1 MASSDYNMINIPP
14 EGDAYNKEREEQ
26 LYAGITNRTM
36 LQRRYVEMVAAGATQ
51 DQINECLSAIAQ
63 TDRDISRLSL
73 ELHNSTQGR
82 NLNIFMVRMEA
93 ALKEYEANNTLL
105 LAGVSNNLN
114 LLNLTVEQV
123 LTTAQEALTVSKA
136 GAARLGKLEDEVT
149 ALNVR
154 HGEQIAEIVGQLQRG
169 EIERR
174 QITDKLDTYIAG
186 NKREELAREVDALKR
201 RMAELEARGD

>member
-1 MASSDYNMINIPP
+1 MADYGRSYSMSNIPP

-36 LQRRYVEMVAAGATQ
+36 LQRRYVEMVAAAAPQ

-82 NLNIFMVRMEA
+82 NLNIFMMRMEA
-93 ALKEYEANNTLL
+93 ALKENETNNTLL
-105 LAGVSNNLN
+105 LAGVSNSLN

-123 LTTAQEALTVSKA
+123 LTTAKEALTVAKA
-136 GAARLGKLEDEVT
+136 GAARLGKLELQLTELDERDRQQHEESQRDRKELRDRVDRIERLL
-149 ALNVR
+149 ADR
-154 HGEQIAEIVGQLQRG
+154 PRQREIEHQQLLDALQR
-169 EIERR
+169 
-174 QITDKLDTYIAG
+174 D
-186 NKREELAREVDALKR
+186 
-201 RMAELEARGD
+201 RGDDR